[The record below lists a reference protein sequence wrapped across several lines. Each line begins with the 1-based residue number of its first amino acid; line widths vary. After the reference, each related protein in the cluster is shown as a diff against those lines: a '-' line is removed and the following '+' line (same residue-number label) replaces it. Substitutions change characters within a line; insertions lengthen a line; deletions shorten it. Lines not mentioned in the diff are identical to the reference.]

1 MSGWSVL
8 EIVGALV
15 VALALI
21 GLAVAA
27 VAAVAVGA
35 GDEIAF
41 VGVLVA
47 FAVGVTGLG
56 LHIAGREAR
65 YRRDNR

>member
-27 VAAVAVGA
+27 VAVGA

-47 FAVGVTGLG
+47 LAVGVTGLG

>member
-21 GLAVAA
+21 GLA

>member
-1 MSGWSVL
+1 MTAWSPL
-8 EIVGALV
+8 ESVGAV
-15 VALALI
+15 VIAFALI
-21 GLAVAA
+21 GLA

-47 FAVGVTGLG
+47 FAVAVTGFG
-56 LHIAGREAR
+56 LHIAGRQAR

>member
-27 VAAVAVGA
+27 VAAGA

>member
-1 MSGWSVL
+1 MTGWSVL
-8 EIVGALV
+8 EIVGAVV

-21 GLAVAA
+21 GLAVA
-27 VAAVAVGA
+27 VGA
-35 GDEIAF
+35 GEEIAF
-41 VGVLVA
+41 VAVLVA
-47 FAVGVTGLG
+47 FAAGVSGLG